1 MSIDDTNKPALF
13 FFAAYATEYF
23 LTRQMLKALRGKPE
37 SYDNVIIIWCK
48 YSINLTEVARYVK

>member
-1 MSIDDTNKPALF
+1 MSVDVTNKSALF

-37 SYDNVIIIWCK
+37 SYDNVIII
-48 YSINLTEVARYVK
+48 